1 VAVGATLSRG
11 VESLYTN
18 ATGGAAGGGGEG
30 SVVHAYGV
38 GPAGYQV
45 SWGLAQ
51 EVAKLVGEHAAKYT
65 N

>member
-1 VAVGATLSRG
+1 M
-11 VESLYTN
+11 YTN